1 MKKIILF
8 SIGVF
13 FLITKA
19 LAQDIKIKKGELLID
34 GTPIAKISSKDKVVS
49 YSDLSG
55 NFLFTAEAPYATVSG
70 NSTPERWLRFKGANN
85 NVREISLPYSFK
97 LTFSIEKYVTDAILK
112 TIPELLPL
120 KGANNQFINQF
131 FASQDQPFS
140 DRWDAIYEEER
151 EATRTEQELANADK
165 LRIEQNDI
173 LKDGNKIGT
182 ISAKVSKMDN
192 FMNKPV
198 AYKYTVTDE
207 NGGQVA
213 SLEYEAKADGFY
225 IIKTYDQKEFSI
237 LSKLI
242 EPQPDKAPGYD
253 PLAKR
258 IVQRLYANGYPFGD
272 MTVAFEQFLESK
284 KQEAKRKYNEKREE
298 AKVGSMNLYNVA
310 GYVIDKNNEKKEG
323 ALTIEFE
330 SIEKRMGATLPDRS
344 TLGRLLKLKDQAG
357 NVITFN
363 ADDKVKFCAEGHCY
377 LGVEPL
383 ENDYMK
389 SSSFADPYTYQ
400 FFEILYEKD
409 GNYVLNHIAY
419 PDDYLLKV
427 KGNDKAI
434 YLGEKGIFRTK
445 KPEKI
450 QRLLTKYLNCPSMD
464 PTKYNTFTKEG
475 LIEVIQDYQKNCQ

>member
-1 MKKIILF
+1 
-8 SIGVF
+8 
-13 FLITKA
+13 
-19 LAQDIKIKKGELLID
+19 
-34 GTPIAKISSKDKVVS
+34 
-49 YSDLSG
+49 
-55 NFLFTAEAPYATVSG
+55 
-70 NSTPERWLRFKGANN
+70 
-85 NVREISLPYSFK
+85 
-97 LTFSIEKYVTDAILK
+97 
-112 TIPELLPL
+112 
-120 KGANNQFINQF
+120 
-131 FASQDQPFS
+131 
-140 DRWDAIYEEER
+140 
-151 EATRTEQELANADK
+151 
-165 LRIEQNDI
+165 
-173 LKDGNKIGT
+173 
-182 ISAKVSKMDN
+182 
-192 FMNKPV
+192 
-198 AYKYTVTDE
+198 
-207 NGGQVA
+207 
-213 SLEYEAKADGFY
+213 
-225 IIKTYDQKEFSI
+225 
-237 LSKLI
+237 
-242 EPQPDKAPGYD
+242 
-253 PLAKR
+253 
-258 IVQRLYANGYPFGD
+258 
-272 MTVAFEQFLESK
+272 MTVAFEQFLEAK